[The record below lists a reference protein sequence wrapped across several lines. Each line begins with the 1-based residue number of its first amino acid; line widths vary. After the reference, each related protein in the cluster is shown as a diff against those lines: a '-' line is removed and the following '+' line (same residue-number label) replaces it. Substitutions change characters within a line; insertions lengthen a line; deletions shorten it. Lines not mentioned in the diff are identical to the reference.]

1 MTTETINTNNKSTGC
16 TSCGT
21 GSCNKLNVYDWLSDM
36 EFPPG
41 HIPFNIIEVQF
52 KGTRKEYFRNTD
64 GYTLKDGD
72 EVDVEGNP
80 GHDIGTVTMTGELVK
95 LQLKKRGFESG
106 AAEIKQLYRPAKQG
120 DIEKWEQVKQLEH
133 ESMHRAR
140 KIALHLGLKMKLSDV
155 EYQGDG
161 KKATFF
167 YTAEE
172 RVDFRELI
180 KKLHE
185 EFKVRI
191 DMRQIGLRQEAGRL
205 GGIGSCGRELCCSS
219 WMTSFKT
226 VGTAAARYQNL
237 SINPVKLAGQCGKLK
252 CCLNFEL
259 DSYMDAIKDIPEQGT
274 AIFTEAG
281 KALHRKT
288 DIFKRIMWYELI
300 PNLKD
305 GEYYQPSADKW
316 VMMPVDRVKEII
328 ALNKANQKP
337 ADLKTGLPAEEEV
350 EEPDYA
356 DVVGQDSLTRMDK
369 KKKKK
374 KKKKKPSQ
382 PNQQTNNGQQNK
394 SS

>member
-64 GYTLKDGD
+64 GYILKAGD
-72 EVDVEGNP
+72 VVAVEGNP

-237 SINPVKLAGQCGKLK
+237 SIK
-252 CCLNFEL
+252 
-259 DSYMDAIKDIPEQGT
+259 
-274 AIFTEAG
+274 
-281 KALHRKT
+281 
-288 DIFKRIMWYELI
+288 
-300 PNLKD
+300 
-305 GEYYQPSADKW
+305 
-316 VMMPVDRVKEII
+316 
-328 ALNKANQKP
+328 
-337 ADLKTGLPAEEEV
+337 
-350 EEPDYA
+350 
-356 DVVGQDSLTRMDK
+356 
-369 KKKKK
+369 
-374 KKKKKPSQ
+374 
-382 PNQQTNNGQQNK
+382 
-394 SS
+394 